1 MSQMIFE
8 KLSEEIRKLRGLRR
22 PHRPHHANRI
32 TTEDSPHRLPKGG
45 DRANILQ
52 GRGAKA
58 LEGSVPEVAPA
69 SSRKGWSRP
78 WSGRG
83 GNGTVRIPITLGP

>member
-1 MSQMIFE
+1 MSENHQ
-8 KLSEEIRKLRGLRR
+8 KVRKLRRLRR

-45 DRANILQ
+45 DRANILW

-58 LEGSVPEVAPA
+58 LEENVPEVAPA
-69 SSRKGWSRP
+69 SHQ
-78 WSGRG
+78 
-83 GNGTVRIPITLGP
+83 